1 MEERVRK
8 KSPGRRFWREAMI
21 RAALLGSPVAHSL
34 SPVLHRAAY
43 RAMGLAGEYEAIE
56 IVASD
61 LAQFIA
67 SRDESWTGFSLTMPL
82 KEEALRVASSV
93 DPLALQIQ
101 SANTLIRAESG
112 WHALT
117 TDVSGFQR
125 ALTAHGVTQHE
136 NVLIIGAGATARAAA
151 AACDEFGRHLVVV
164 SRSAKREEAMRGSIR
179 RAVASFINWSD
190 ELPQADLVINTTPA
204 GVADVFVRQFTARPR
219 GVFFEALYHPWPT
232 TLLAHWRALGGEVID
247 GLDLLVQQGI
257 DQVALMSKH
266 SVNREELAPI
276 LRAAGLAAIRG

>member
-1 MEERVRK
+1 
-8 KSPGRRFWREAMI
+8 MI

-43 RAMGLAGEYEAIE
+43 RAMALDGEYEAIE

-82 KEEALRVASSV
+82 KEEVLRVADSV
-93 DPLALQIQ
+93 DPLVLQIQ

-125 ALTAHGVTQHE
+125 ALTAHGVTQYE

-151 AACDEFGRHLVVV
+151 AACDEFGRHLVVIN
-164 SRSAKREEAMRGSIR
+164 RSVKREEAMRGSVQ
-179 RAVASFINWSD
+179 RAVVSFINWSD
-190 ELPQADLVINTTPA
+190 ELPQVDLVINTTPA
-204 GVADVFVRQFTARPR
+204 GVADVFVTQFTARPR
-219 GVFFEALYHPWPT
+219 SVFFEALYHPWPT
-232 TLLAHWRALGGEVID
+232 SLLAHWRALGGEVID